1 MLPLVRGGHVG
12 GAFLPVSVVFLLLL
26 LLLLPIL
33 ILQVDLLIHSHLLP
47 IPLLRCLLSQT
58 V

>member
-26 LLLLPIL
+26 LLLPTL

-58 V
+58 L